1 MPRQTILDEFRR
13 EGYVVLR
20 SVVPA
25 HQWMPARGAL
35 YGLAERR
42 TGWRS
47 TKKIHIEDVLGIDR
61 DVDQII
67 GNIHIARLVG
77 AVLPGPKLWGA
88 RFRAPIRGHGE
99 QTLHTDDDDGYHG
112 APRLITVIY
121 PVDAFR
127 PETGATRVVPRS
139 HAESPAAVPSDP
151 TIAVAGEVVIRAD
164 PGDALLMFGTT
175 WHSGTRNLSS
185 SPRGA
190 ISVSFVEPN
199 LWV

>member
-1 MPRQTILDEFRR
+1 ML
-13 EGYVVLR
+13 LR

-25 HQWMPARGAL
+25 NQWMPARAAL
-35 YGLAERR
+35 YRLAERQ

-47 TKKIHIEDVLGIDR
+47 TKKIHIEDVVGIDR
-61 DVDQII
+61 DVDQVI
-67 GNIHIARLVG
+67 GNVHIARLVS
-77 AVLPGPKLWGA
+77 AVLPGPRLWGA

-99 QTLHTDDDDGYHG
+99 QTLHTDDEDGYDG
-112 APRLITVIY
+112 ATRLITAIY

-139 HAESPAAVPSDP
+139 HAEPPASVPSDP
-151 TIAVAGEVVIRAD
+151 TIAVTGEVVIRAD
-164 PGDALLMFGTT
+164 PGDALLMCGTT

-185 SPRGA
+185 LPRGA
-190 ISVSFVEPN
+190 ISVSFVEPS